1 MSILAVSHVRYGK
14 QKHFWTKRSEI
25 LRDVTFEVNEGEIF
39 GFLGPNGAGKTTTI
53 KTILGLLS
61 PDAGTVTLFGDSP
74 LNPRTR
80 TKLGFL
86 PERAYFP
93 EHLDA
98 YEVVFAHGVLSGM
111 SSYNARA
118 RAHELIERV
127 GLRGDTAK
135 HPLRTYSKGM
145 LQRVGIAQ
153 ALVSGPKMV
162 VFDEPMSGLDPIGR
176 ADVRDIMLELRK
188 NGTTVFFSTHIL
200 SDAEMICDRVAI
212 LVGGQTRRVGRL
224 EEVTAGA
231 DEVVEIIVRDLPAG
245 FTGIDAPAIER
256 RPGGVAIHSASVD
269 QANIIIDLLRAAH
282 VAVVEMHRRGGLEKL
297 FLEEARK
304 SSQATL

>member
-1 MSILAVSHVRYGK
+1 MSILTVKNVRYGK
-14 QKHFWTKRSEI
+14 QQHFWTKRTQI
-25 LRDVTFEVNEGEIF
+25 LHDVTFEVHEGEVF

-53 KTILGLLS
+53 KTILGLLT
-61 PDAGTVTLFGDSP
+61 PDSGEVKLFGGAPS
-74 LNPRTR
+74 NPQTR

-98 YEVVFAHGVLSGM
+98 FEVVAAHGALSGL
-111 SSYNARA
+111 SSSDSKARA
-118 RAHELIERV
+118 KTLIERV
-127 GLRGDTAK
+127 GLGAAAK
-135 HPLRTYSKGM
+135 NPLRTYSKGQ

-153 ALVSGPKMV
+153 ALVSQPQMV

-212 LVGGQTRRVGRL
+212 LVGGKTRRTGRL

-231 DEVVEIIVRDLPAG
+231 DEAVEVVVRELPEG
-245 FTGIDAPAIER
+245 FSGVDAAAIER
-256 RPGGVAIHSASVD
+256 RPGAVAIHA
-269 QANIIIDLLRAAH
+269 ANVTEANAIIDALRRAAIP
-282 VAVVEMHRRGGLEKL
+282 VVEMHRRGGLEKL

-304 SSQATL
+304 TSEAAS